1 MKRAMN
7 RISPSTKVSSVQ
19 RLMKLKSN
27 HMKAYIKGIHL
38 LIALLLTVSIH
49 AQQVDVVNGT
59 VFNPYNNK
67 PVQGA
72 IVTIEGQGSSVST
85 DSQGYFSV
93 EITSKHPVITVTCQ
107 GYNKLTSIVNNNEDL
122 TLLLTPLKKYGY
134 TSNKIVA
141 FRDENLYE
149 TTNSK
154 TKSKDNLLEGKLTI
168 DNAIEGLFPGLSII
182 NKSGMPGEGS
192 YISVRGIQ
200 TMLGNNAPLI
210 ILNGVPY
217 LPDYNESPIIGGYSK
232 NIFNAIS
239 VNDIENITLLKG
251 GEASLYGS
259 IGSNGVLLID
269 TKTATNMET
278 VVEFTG
284 LYGLSTKNKSLPVM
298 NSSQFRS
305 LIGDV
310 GATVYD
316 DLGDMLTDFPFLKD
330 DPDYYYKFLYN
341 NETNWQDE
349 IFNSA
354 VVTDNTLRVKGGDAV
369 AKYDLSVSYMDQS
382 GTLDNT
388 RLSRYSSRLNANIVL
403 GKQMDLFSSVGFA
416 FLTSRL
422 HEQGM
427 LEATNPMLTALYK
440 APILSPFRKD
450 QFNNLLPGY
459 DVVRQFNVSNP
470 LSAVNDL
477 SMESDVYD
485 FTFNTGLNY
494 KILKGLK
501 LSATY
506 GLYYNYNREN
516 TFISGK
522 SSHSIMPLY
531 NGLALNTARAG
542 VGEAINNYIN
552 INSQYSKKL
561 GNNHINAALG
571 YQALLTRTEY
581 DAGQGFNTASDFY
594 QTLDHV
600 TTGESF
606 WGYIEEW
613 NWMNMYGHLNYTY
626 KNIFSAFVNAA
637 YDGASSTGPDA
648 KRWGLFPSAGLTW
661 YGKSLPF
668 ISESSVIN
676 KFNIKADFSKSGNSR
691 MSARTSKYYY
701 IGQPYR
707 SLSGIVRGNVPNTML
722 KWENSTTY
730 DLGLQFAAFKNKIS
744 VDLNVYKIL
753 SDDVILPTKISPEF
767 GIESIYYNQGS
778 ISNQGMELSF
788 MVDLLT
794 TKNLNL
800 TIGGNICKNK
810 NILESLGSNNE
821 LITELSDGSAV
832 ISRVGESVYS
842 FYGYQADGVISTQA
856 EADATPI
863 YDYKGQQF
871 NAGDIR
877 FMDLAENDNKIDARD
892 RTILGDAT
900 PDFFGGFY
908 VSTSYK
914 NFSLTANFSYS
925 VGNKMYNAVR
935 RSLESMDNY
944 YNQSTAV
951 IRRWKEDGQVTDIP
965 KAEFNDPMNNN
976 RFSNRWIED
985 ASYLRLSNLTLS
997 YKFDS
1002 HLLSFSRGGL
1012 IYITGENLYTLTQY
1026 LGLDPVTSYSYNPML
1041 QGFDYGKVP
1050 MPTTVKFGFKL
1061 QF

>member
-1 MKRAMN
+1 MN
-7 RISPSTKVSSVQ
+7 KVNYFSEGTSIQ
-19 RLMKLKSN
+19 CLMKLKTN
-27 HMKAYIKGIHL
+27 RMKAYIKGIHL
-38 LIALLLTVSIH
+38 LIALLFAVAVQ
-49 AQQVDVVNGT
+49 AQQENVITGT

-72 IVTIEGQGSSVST
+72 ILTIEGQGNSVST
-85 DSQGYFSV
+85 DNNGYFSV
-93 EITSKHPVITVTCQ
+93 EMMSKYAVVTVTCQ
-107 GYNKLTSIVNNNEDL
+107 GYNDL
-122 TLLLTPLKKYGY
+122 SSFIDRSKKDITLYLTPLDKYGY
-134 TSNKIVA
+134 TSNKAVA
-141 FRDENLYE
+141 FRDENYFE

-154 TKSKDNLLEGKLTI
+154 TKSQDNILEGKVTV

-192 YISVRGIQ
+192 YISIRGIQ

-269 TKTATNMET
+269 TKTATDMET
-278 VVEFTG
+278 VVEFSG
-284 LYGLSTKNKSLPVM
+284 LYGLSLSNKTLPVM

-316 DLGDMLTDFPFLKD
+316 DFGEMLTDFPFLKD

-354 VVTDNTLRVKGGDAV
+354 MVTDNTLRVKGGDAV
-369 AKYDLSVSYMDQS
+369 AKYDLSVSYLDQS

-403 GKQMDLFSSVGFA
+403 GKKMDMFTSVGFA

-427 LEATNPMLTALYK
+427 LEATNPMLTAMYK
-440 APILSPFRKD
+440 APILNPFRKD
-450 QFNNLLPGY
+450 EFNNQLPGY
-459 DVVRQFNVSNP
+459 DVIRQFNVSNP
-470 LSAVNDL
+470 LSAVNDI

-485 FTFNTGLNY
+485 FTFNTGINY
-494 KILKGLK
+494 NINKNLK

-506 GLYYNYNREN
+506 GLFYNYNREN
-516 TFISGK
+516 AFVPGK
-522 SSHSIMPLY
+522 TLHTIVPLQD
-531 NGLALNTARAG
+531 GSALNSVRAG

-552 INSQYSKKL
+552 INSQYSKKI
-561 GNNHINAALG
+561 GDNHFDAALG
-571 YQALLTRTEY
+571 YQVLLTQNEY
-581 DAGQGFNTASDFY
+581 DAGRGINTASDFY

-613 NWMNMYGHLNYTY
+613 NWMNFYTHLNYTY
-626 KNIFSAFVNAA
+626 KNIFSAFVNAS

-648 KRWGLFPSAGLTW
+648 NRWGLFPAAGLTW
-661 YGKSLPF
+661 YGKSLSF
-668 ISESSVIN
+668 IDESSVIN
-676 KFNIKADFSKSGNSR
+676 KLNIKADFSKSGNSR
-691 MSARTSKYYY
+691 MSARTSQYYY
-701 IGQPYR
+701 IGQPFR
-707 SLSGIVRGNVPNTML
+707 NLSGIVRGNVPNTML

-730 DLGLQFAAFKNKIS
+730 DLGIQFAAFKNRVS
-744 VDLNVYKIL
+744 LDVNAYQIL
-753 SDDVILPTKISPEF
+753 SEDVILPTKISPEF

-778 ISNQGMELSF
+778 ISNKGVELAF
-788 MVDLLT
+788 MFDLIT
-794 TKNLNL
+794 NENLNL
-800 TIGGNICKNK
+800 TVGGNICKNK
-810 NILESLGSNNE
+810 NILESLGSNTQIVNE
-821 LITELSDGSAV
+821 FSDGSAV
-832 ISRVGESVYS
+832 ISKVGESVYS
-842 FYGYQADGVISTQA
+842 FYGYEANGIIASKA
-856 EADATPI
+856 EAENTPI

-871 NAGDIR
+871 TAGDVR
-877 FMDLAENDNKIDARD
+877 FADLAENDGIIDARD

-908 VSTSYK
+908 LSASYK
-914 NFSLTANFSYS
+914 DFSLTANFSYS
-925 VGNKMYNAVR
+925 VGNEMYNGVR

-951 IRRWKEDGQVTDIP
+951 VRRWKEDGQVTDIP
-965 KAEFNDPMNNN
+965 KAMFNDPMKNN
-976 RFSNRWIED
+976 RFSSRWIED
-985 ASYLRLSNLTLS
+985 ASFLRLSNLTLS
-997 YKFDS
+997 YEFDS
-1002 HLLSFSRGGL
+1002 NLLKFSRGGV
-1012 IYITGENLYTLTQY
+1012 IYVTGENLYTFTKY

-1050 MPTTVKFGFKL
+1050 MPTTVKLGFKL